1 MSLGHLGRGCVWGTR
16 LVKILLCSPRGLGW
30 AGLGGVAKEPGD
42 RAEEP
47 EDRQRAQLSWCMVL
61 KSKRVKRAE

>member
-1 MSLGHLGRGCVWGTR
+1 MSLGHLGRGCVCGG
-16 LVKILLCSPRGLGW
+16 RGLSKSFSALPGVW
-30 AGLGGVAKEPGD
+30 AGLGGAAKEPGD

-47 EDRQRAQLSWCMVL
+47 EDRQRAQPSWCMVL

>member
-1 MSLGHLGRGCVWGTR
+1 MSKSFSALPGV
-16 LVKILLCSPRGLGW
+16 W
-30 AGLGGVAKEPGD
+30 AGLGRVAKEPGD

-47 EDRQRAQLSWCMVL
+47 EDRQRAQPSWYMVL

>member
-1 MSLGHLGRGCVWGTR
+1 MSKSFSALPGV
-16 LVKILLCSPRGLGW
+16 W
-30 AGLGGVAKEPGD
+30 AGLGGAAKEPGD

-47 EDRQRAQLSWCMVL
+47 EDRQRAQPSWCMVL